1 MAVRTAKLLVTES
14 KRRSPGT
21 SKSIA
26 NTVPEHQRSVVLRLS
41 RVEGQV
47 RGVLR
52 MIADGQTTDAVAQQL
67 AAARQ
72 ALERAFFELI
82 ASDLEQEVNLAR
94 NAADRTRKVS
104 EKIRLLVKYS

>member
-1 MAVRTAKLLVTES
+1 MASRTAKLVVTER
-14 KRRSPGT
+14 KRRS
-21 SKSIA
+21 SNDARSI
-26 NTVPEHQRSVVLRLS
+26 TQSVPEHKRGVALRLS

-52 MIADGQTTDAVAQQL
+52 MIASDQATDSVAQQL

-72 ALERAFFELI
+72 ALERAFFELM
-82 ASDLEQEVNLAR
+82 AGDLEQEVNSAR

-104 EKIRLLVKYS
+104 EKIRLLAKYS

>member
-1 MAVRTAKLLVTES
+1 MASRTAKLVVSER
-14 KRRSPGT
+14 KRRAPDT

-26 NTVPEHQRSVVLRLS
+26 NAVPEHKRGVVLRLS

-52 MIADGQTTDAVAQQL
+52 MIASDQTTDAVAQQL

-72 ALERAFFELI
+72 ALERAFFELM
-82 ASDLEQEVNLAR
+82 AGDLEQEVNSAR

-104 EKIRLLVKYS
+104 EKIRLLAKYS